1 MQTERVTFLT
11 TPDHKAALDA
21 FAANNGKSVGHV
33 VREATASYIG
43 PSRTESEIEREL
55 ELVLPEA
62 EAAIAAMLD
71 DVVAMRGMIAETRE
85 AIDAVLRGDRIG
97 A

>member
-21 FAANNGKSVGHV
+21 YAASNGRSVGHV
-33 VREATASYIG
+33 VREASSQYIAQ
-43 PSRTESEIEREL
+43 PPQSRDEDGEAL
-55 ELVLPEA
+55 ELALPDL
-62 EAAIAAMLD
+62 EAAVTDMQRTIAAMRTD
-71 DVVAMRGMIAETRE
+71 IARTC
-85 AIDAVLRGDRIG
+85 ATIDAILADEE

>member
-21 FAANNGKSVGHV
+21 FAASSGRSVGHV
-33 VREATASYIG
+33 VRDATSRYIASPSTADEDEEALELAL
-43 PSRTESEIEREL
+43 PEL
-55 ELVLPEA
+55 ERSIEQMKGT
-62 EAAIAAMLD
+62 ID
-71 DVVAMRGMIAETRE
+71 AMRATIARTC
-85 AIDAVLRGDRIG
+85 AAVDAALAGDP